1 MRLPLGLPFVP
12 TLARRAFVAMAE
24 PRPLLRGVVFDMDGT
39 LTNPNLD
46 FGVMYKRCGVDRS
59 QDILEAIAQ
68 MPAAEAAAAS
78 AIVEEMEEEGR
89 RTLALAPGTVDV
101 LQWLKERGIRTAVVT
116 RNTIRTVGRLH
127 RVLEPSGLPPFWPS
141 IARDAPAGVPPKP
154 DTAALAL
161 IAAAWGVPLG
171 PELLMVG
178 DSPANDIAFGA
189 AAGLATALVDSGR
202 RHAEAAG
209 GVTSEHAGG
218 AAAPDLVVE
227 TLAELPALLEAR
239 YRVETS
245 MPSFVKEP
253 PPVAATPAA
262 LAAAAG
268 DVAALA
274 ALDDAAVAAAD
285 ATGNTAL
292 IWAANGGHAAA
303 VAHLR
308 GRGGAV
314 DVNARGY
321 LGATALHRAARI
333 GSAEVIDALLAAGV
347 GADPDVPN
355 DHRQYPLHF
364 AAFKLQPRAVAALLK
379 GGASTSVCDRKG
391 RTPAE
396 DTKDPAIRDAV
407 LAARAE
413 RAAGQEF

>member
-1 MRLPLGLPFVP
+1 MRLPLSLGLSHSLCRRALGP

-46 FGVMYKRCGVDRS
+46 FGPSMPTSIAFGAAAADRS
-59 QDILEAIAQ
+59 QDILEALAQ

-127 RVLEPSGLPPFWPS
+127 RVLEPSGLPPFWPC

-189 AAGLATALVDSGR
+189 AAPPRHRARRQRAAPRRGGGR
-202 RHAEAAG
+202 RHLRARRRRRRARPRRRDARRAAG
-209 GVTSEHAGG
+209 ASSEAHLPRRDVDAVVRQG
-218 AAAPDLVVE
+218 AAA
-227 TLAELPALLEAR
+227 A
-239 YRVETS
+239 
-245 MPSFVKEP
+245 
-253 PPVAATPAA
+253 AATPAA
-262 LAAAAG
+262 APPPP
-268 DVAALA
+268 
-274 ALDDAAVAAAD
+274 
-285 ATGNTAL
+285 ATSPPSPRSTTPR
-292 IWAANGGHAAA
+292 WPPPT
-303 VAHLR
+303 R
-308 GRGGAV
+308 R
-314 DVNARGY
+314 
-321 LGATALHRAARI
+321 AT
-333 GSAEVIDALLAAGV
+333 
-347 GADPDVPN
+347 
-355 DHRQYPLHF
+355 
-364 AAFKLQPRAVAALLK
+364 PR
-379 GGASTSVCDRKG
+379 
-391 RTPAE
+391 
-396 DTKDPAIRDAV
+396 
-407 LAARAE
+407 
-413 RAAGQEF
+413 

>member
-116 RNTIRTVGRLH
+116 RNTISTVGHLH
-127 RVLEPSGLPPFWPS
+127 RALLEPSGLPPFWPS

-218 AAAPDLVVE
+218 AASPDLVVE

-253 PPVAATPAA
+253 PPVPATPAA

-303 VAHLR
+303 VAHLL

-413 RAAGQEF
+413 RAAAQ

>member
-1 MRLPLGLPFVP
+1 
-12 TLARRAFVAMAE
+12 MAE

-39 LTNPNLD
+39 LANPNLD

-68 MPAAEAAAAS
+68 MPAAEAAAAH
-78 AIVEEMEEEGR
+78 ALVEEMEAEGR
-89 RTLALAPGTVDV
+89 RTLTLAPGTADV

-189 AAGLATALVDSGR
+189 AAGLATALVDSGGATPR
-202 RHAEAAG
+202 RRAASPPS
-209 GVTSEHAGG
+209 TP
-218 AAAPDLVVE
+218 AAPPRDLVVE

-253 PPVAATPAA
+253 PPVPATPAA

-303 VAHLR
+303 VAHLL

-321 LGATALHRAARI
+321 LGAALTAPRI
-333 GSAEVIDALLAAGV
+333 GSAEVIDALLADGV
-347 GADPDVPN
+347 GDPDVPN

-379 GGASTSVCDRKG
+379 GGARRRCATARG
-391 RTPAE
+391 APPPRTRRTRHPRRRARG
-396 DTKDPAIRDAV
+396 AGGARGSAV
-407 LAARAE
+407 VLM
-413 RAAGQEF
+413 

>member
-68 MPAAEAAAAS
+68 MPAADAAAAS

-154 DTAALAL
+154 DAAALAL

-245 MPSFVKEP
+245 MPSFVKERRRCRRRPPRSP
-253 PPVAATPAA
+253 PPPATSPPSPRSTTPRWPPPTRRATP
-262 LAAAAG
+262 
-268 DVAALA
+268 
-274 ALDDAAVAAAD
+274 
-285 ATGNTAL
+285 
-292 IWAANGGHAAA
+292 
-303 VAHLR
+303 R
-308 GRGGAV
+308 
-314 DVNARGY
+314 
-321 LGATALHRAARI
+321 
-333 GSAEVIDALLAAGV
+333 
-347 GADPDVPN
+347 
-355 DHRQYPLHF
+355 
-364 AAFKLQPRAVAALLK
+364 
-379 GGASTSVCDRKG
+379 
-391 RTPAE
+391 
-396 DTKDPAIRDAV
+396 
-407 LAARAE
+407 
-413 RAAGQEF
+413 